1 MPPVKTE
8 PVARETQKAKR
19 SRTAA
24 DEPSLVRSLGA
35 AVGLCSPLSKE
46 QINERIDDFIDFSS
60 EPRDKAI
67 AFLEAYKYDTAT
79 AKEAWAVQHAITL
92 SDEEEA
98 TENQQPNGQ
107 TDVVRTLSKSSYGR
121 IIKVT
126 QRFDALARVRL
137 PTIVVIG
144 SESAGKS
151 STLERIAGLSL
162 FPRDDKICTRM
173 PIKLSLINSGD
184 SESRVTLKFPGRVDL
199 VVTEADAASAVGKL
213 MSEVVPPGHG
223 VIDEQLTIEVRKP
236 SVPTLDLVDLPGIVA
251 ASIEGEPADMM
262 SRTRA
267 LSERYLRDHSTIV
280 VAVVPANIT
289 RVRDS
294 QAIQL
299 VQAAKKEEVTL
310 GVLAKADLAHD
321 PRYKQRK
328 QRTPYWQLK
337 DRLAGKADDMVKLLS
352 WVAVKN
358 RDTLVEEEEASS
370 LQESCETER
379 KWFVDE
385 AKLGGEQCGIAALL
399 SEIDALFTLYIK
411 QTWVPAAVSQLEQ
424 ESAGIAAQIDELGRS
439 PSSFTLDELLAAFT
453 DAFTEVRGFIIE
465 PGMYEVAKD
474 YVSSIVA
481 QKEISSALQAAMQ
494 SGSSSHPTIRTAI
507 FRKMLKQ
514 KLVDGLPGLL
524 PLFTEFV
531 VKAVKAAFSS
541 DIKPP
546 LRLERFEVLRDALCE
561 ASGMLLEGCLD
572 GFVESAAQTM
582 TLHLM
587 GQVGDPVWSGGDYVN
602 GKVPRI
608 IAEVALRELIVP
620 VVMQPDE
627 LRKTL
632 LASVHSVAQPRP
644 SRKCKAAAGGASAS
658 EATDADG
665 PADVSHLLI
674 ESCAAKRTELVAR
687 KHHLFV
693 ALAELRKL

>member
-1 MPPVKTE
+1 M
-8 PVARETQKAKR
+8 
-19 SRTAA
+19 
-24 DEPSLVRSLGA
+24 
-35 AVGLCSPLSKE
+35 
-46 QINERIDDFIDFSS
+46 
-60 EPRDKAI
+60 
-67 AFLEAYKYDTAT
+67 
-79 AKEAWAVQHAITL
+79 
-92 SDEEEA
+92 
-98 TENQQPNGQ
+98 
-107 TDVVRTLSKSSYGR
+107 
-121 IIKVT
+121 
-126 QRFDALARVRL
+126 
-137 PTIVVIG
+137 
-144 SESAGKS
+144 
-151 STLERIAGLSL
+151 
-162 FPRDDKICTRM
+162 
-173 PIKLSLINSGD
+173 
-184 SESRVTLKFPGRVDL
+184 
-199 VVTEADAASAVGKL
+199 
-213 MSEVVPPGHG
+213 
-223 VIDEQLTIEVRKP
+223 
-236 SVPTLDLVDLPGIVA
+236 
-251 ASIEGEPADMM
+251 
-262 SRTRA
+262 
-267 LSERYLRDHSTIV
+267 
-280 VAVVPANIT
+280 PANIT

-328 QRTPYWQLK
+328 QTTPYWQLEE
-337 DRLAGKADDMVKLLS
+337 RLAGKADDMVKLQS

-399 SEIDALFTLYIK
+399 SKIDALFTLYIK
-411 QTWVPAAVSQLEQ
+411 ETWVPAAVSQLEQ

-514 KLVDGLPGLL
+514 KLVDGLPELL
-524 PLFTEFV
+524 PLFTELV

-582 TLHLM
+582 
-587 GQVGDPVWSGGDYVN
+587 
-602 GKVPRI
+602 
-608 IAEVALRELIVP
+608 
-620 VVMQPDE
+620 
-627 LRKTL
+627 
-632 LASVHSVAQPRP
+632 RP
-644 SRKCKAAAGGASAS
+644 STSWGRLATPSGRVATTSMARCRASSRRWRCASSSSRSSCSRTSCARRCLPASIRRHRRAQAASARPPPG
-658 EATDADG
+658 ARRPPLPRRTPTDR
-665 PADVSHLLI
+665 PTSPT
-674 ESCAAKRTELVAR
+674 C
-687 KHHLFV
+687 
-693 ALAELRKL
+693 